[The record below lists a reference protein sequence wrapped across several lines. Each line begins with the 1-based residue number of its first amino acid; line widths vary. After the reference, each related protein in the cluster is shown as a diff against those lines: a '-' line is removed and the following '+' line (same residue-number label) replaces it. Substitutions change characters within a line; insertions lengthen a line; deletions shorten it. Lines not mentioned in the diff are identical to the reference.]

1 MLYSGK
7 LIRNIRTAEN
17 IKLATLARGLCSI
30 GQLARIENGDRSA
43 EKLLFDSLYERLG
56 KYSGRFTVLV
66 NFDEYEQLRKRL
78 YIYECID
85 DGNYEEAQRE
95 LDRYKKHT
103 RNHIHKQFLCLA
115 ECEIMHKTGREI
127 NECMYKLMEGIS
139 YTFADFEI
147 EHIEEYYLSRMELT
161 SVNKVNN
168 PKCVD
173 CWAVNFCKDCNWNV
187 YKEGTRDCKARL
199 QIIQKRLLYVYNME
213 EMERKRLET
222 VMKG

>member
-17 IKLATLARGLCSI
+17 IKLTTLARGLCSI

-85 DGNYEEAQRE
+85 DGKYEEAQRE

-103 RNHIHKQFLCLA
+103 RNHIPEITFICFILKYTSMLIISHGRYWNSKIYYICRSAKIKQKYA
-115 ECEIMHKTGREI
+115 YI
-127 NECMYKLMEGIS
+127 
-139 YTFADFEI
+139 
-147 EHIEEYYLSRMELT
+147 
-161 SVNKVNN
+161 V
-168 PKCVD
+168 
-173 CWAVNFCKDCNWNV
+173 
-187 YKEGTRDCKARL
+187 
-199 QIIQKRLLYVYNME
+199 
-213 EMERKRLET
+213 
-222 VMKG
+222 

>member
-17 IKLATLARGLCSI
+17 IKLTTLARGLCSI

-56 KYSGRFTVLV
+56 K
-66 NFDEYEQLRKRL
+66 
-78 YIYECID
+78 
-85 DGNYEEAQRE
+85 
-95 LDRYKKHT
+95 
-103 RNHIHKQFLCLA
+103 
-115 ECEIMHKTGREI
+115 
-127 NECMYKLMEGIS
+127 
-139 YTFADFEI
+139 
-147 EHIEEYYLSRMELT
+147 LT
-161 SVNKVNN
+161 SVNKANN

-173 CWAVNFCKDCNWNV
+173 CWAVNFCKDCNWNM
-187 YKEGTRDCKARL
+187 YKEGIRDCKARL

-213 EMERKRLET
+213 EMECKRLET